1 MKDSL
6 CFTSVNYWFLFIFT
20 LKKQTIMKSTDRVR
34 YNYYSIDFACVSI
47 EFITKSQCMDGKWI
61 AFGHSEGSSYF
72 YSRGYLKYLMV
83 EYRLFPV
90 FIIKIRI
97 CVQIVNTGIFAKLK
111 DKGYLNTAPAV
122 L

>member
-1 MKDSL
+1 
-6 CFTSVNYWFLFIFT
+6 
-20 LKKQTIMKSTDRVR
+20 MKSTDRVR

-97 CVQIVNTGIFAKLK
+97 CVQIVIYE
-111 DKGYLNTAPAV
+111 YLQPIITQYFIDNKSEIWLLFLIAHSKR
-122 L
+122 

>member
-1 MKDSL
+1 
-6 CFTSVNYWFLFIFT
+6 
-20 LKKQTIMKSTDRVR
+20 MKSTDRVR

-61 AFGHSEGSSYF
+61 AFGHS
-72 YSRGYLKYLMV
+72 
-83 EYRLFPV
+83 
-90 FIIKIRI
+90 IIKIRI

>member
-1 MKDSL
+1 
-6 CFTSVNYWFLFIFT
+6 
-20 LKKQTIMKSTDRVR
+20 MKSTDRVR

-90 FIIKIRI
+90 FI
-97 CVQIVNTGIFAKLK
+97 VQIVNTRIFAKLK

>member
-1 MKDSL
+1 
-6 CFTSVNYWFLFIFT
+6 
-20 LKKQTIMKSTDRVR
+20 MKSTDRVR

-111 DKGYLNTAPAV
+111 DKGYIFFPLLQEFLQRNSRENLLLIPEEAV
-122 L
+122 SCLDSQP

>member
-1 MKDSL
+1 MILLACQLSL
-6 CFTSVNYWFLFIFT
+6 LQKASVWMESGL
-20 LKKQTIMKSTDRVR
+20 R
-34 YNYYSIDFACVSI
+34 C
-47 EFITKSQCMDGKWI
+47 
-61 AFGHSEGSSYF
+61 GHSEGSSYF